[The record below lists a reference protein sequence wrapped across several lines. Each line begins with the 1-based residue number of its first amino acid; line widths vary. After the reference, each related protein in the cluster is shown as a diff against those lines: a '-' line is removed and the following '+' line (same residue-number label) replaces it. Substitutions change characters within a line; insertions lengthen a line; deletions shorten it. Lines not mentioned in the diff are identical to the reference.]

1 MTTWDL
7 GDRVPLRHRVYDA
20 DSQLVDATITLTVI
34 APDGTITSPAVT
46 HTSLGTY
53 DASVLT
59 SQVGQWRYTW
69 SVSGAV
75 GEDLVTDVFDV
86 ADPGPPLYLSL
97 DKFKKALRI
106 APDDATRDEELL
118 DVLDAACRGIE
129 INTNRKQF
137 WLGPTAVAR
146 TYRIAD
152 RVTRTY
158 DGYIL
163 DLGDDIGS
171 TVGMVVEIGSDA
183 SGWTAVTDYETGPDN
198 ALADGRPIE
207 WLIRRCPW
215 GAHWALQRV
224 RVTARPGWPAV
235 PTLVPRAVQLQGAR
249 LAARRDSAQGFQVV
263 ADVGAIRLGRLDPDV
278 EALVEKF
285 RKIPIG

>member
-20 DSQLVDATITLTVI
+20 DDQLVDATVTLTVI
-34 APDGTITSPAVT
+34 APDGTITTPTVT
-46 HTSLGTY
+46 RTSLGTY

-59 SQVGQWRYTW
+59 SQTGQWRYKW

-75 GEDLVTDVFDV
+75 GEDITWDVFDV

-97 DKFKKALRI
+97 AKFKNALRI
-106 APDDATRDEELL
+106 NLDDATRDEELL

-129 INTNRKQF
+129 INTNRKRF
-137 WLGPTAVAR
+137 WLAPAVEVR
-146 TYRIAD
+146 TYRVAD
-152 RVTRTY
+152 RVTRSR
-158 DGYIL
+158 DGYTL

-171 TVGMVVEIGSDA
+171 TIGMIVEVGSTAG
-183 SGWTAVTDYETGPDN
+183 GWTNITDYETGPDN
-198 ALADGRPIE
+198 AHADGMPIE
-207 WLIRRCPW
+207 WLIRQSTW
-215 GAHWALQRV
+215 GIQRV
-224 RVTARPGWPAV
+224 RVTARPGFPAV
-235 PTLVPRAVQLQGAR
+235 PTLIPRAVQLQGAR
-249 LAARRDSAQGFQVV
+249 LAARRDSAQGFVAI
-263 ADVGAIRLGRLDPDV
+263 ADVGAIRLGRLDPDI